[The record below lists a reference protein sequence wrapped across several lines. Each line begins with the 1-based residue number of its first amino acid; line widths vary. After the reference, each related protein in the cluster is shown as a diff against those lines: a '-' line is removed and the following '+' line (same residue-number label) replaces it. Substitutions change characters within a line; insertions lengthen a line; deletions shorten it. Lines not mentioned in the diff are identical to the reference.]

1 VYCSSPLLDEDY
13 MVRYNGQNPTPPTS
27 GDAAN
32 GLYPL
37 KIDRSLWFSTKV
49 TNATDPCQS

>member
-1 VYCSSPLLDEDY
+1 
-13 MVRYNGQNPTPPTS
+13 MVRYNGQNPLPPTS
-27 GDAAN
+27 GDAAD